1 MEWNVSFFCSH
12 EAASDLRLMYADGQD
27 TDIRVILQY
36 YVIFIIQLQAFSERF
51 LHIRQPSTSALQLVQ
66 LALWGQGY
74 GEGPQWRQHD
84 RVVTSVGFGGRPFA
98 PDDWL
103 LLAM

>member
-36 YVIFIIQLQAFSERF
+36 YVIFIIQLQAFREIPPHQTA
-51 LHIRQPSTSALQLVQ
+51 LHKC
-66 LALWGQGY
+66 
-74 GEGPQWRQHD
+74 
-84 RVVTSVGFGGRPFA
+84 TSVSAVSTMGSGIWGGA
-98 PDDWL
+98 TVE
-103 LLAM
+103 AA